1 MDYLT
6 FLLAILHVHKA
17 LCEETFWDT
26 TIKFAENMTLECMYP
41 SVDITQVEWFKIH
54 DVQKS
59 IGLLHPIYGVFIHDP
74 YVKKV
79 HLLNSTTAPNTVILS
94 FYNASETDV
103 GTYSCSF
110 LTYTHGTW
118 KKTIRVVQSDIPEED
133 PHFVPESTGV
143 GSFVGADSFETDAP
157 LNYHIVSESGKNVTF
172 NYQLQMDGLVHQVTW
187 EKIQPYQIDLLTC
200 CNLSQGRS
208 YTSKFPRQIRSNCSQ
223 GSRSSWILIP
233 NATTSDSGLYR
244 CRFSARSG
252 ENETFV
258 AKLTI
263 TDGELRS
270 TRPEI
275 INVGESVEEKEAIY
289 LAGGNLK
296 CDTIMEH
303 GKADN
308 QYLLFVAG
316 GVVLLF
322 VVAII
327 TITIFSCNRRRRRQ
341 KSTPFK
347 ESWDTKSKA
356 ANNYRRPISTTQPME
371 DTRED
376 IYVNYPTFSRRPKP
390 RV

>member
-1 MDYLT
+1 MHQPPKQFPEMDYLT

-59 IGLLHPIYGVFIHDP
+59 IGLLHPIYGVVIHEP
-74 YVKKV
+74 YDKKL

-118 KKTIRVVQSDIPEED
+118 KKTIRVVQSD
-133 PHFVPESTGV
+133 
-143 GSFVGADSFETDAP
+143 SFETDAP
-157 LNYHIVSESGKNVTF
+157 LNYHIVSESGKNVTL
-172 NYQLQMDGLVHQVTW
+172 NCQLQMDGLVHQVTW

-208 YTSKFPRQIRSNCSQ
+208 YTSKYPRQILSNCSQ
-223 GSRSSWILIP
+223 GSRSSWLLIP
-233 NATTSDSGLYR
+233 NATASDSGLYR

-263 TDGELRS
+263 TDGQSPWS
-270 TRPEI
+270 THLMVQR
-275 INVGESVEEKEAIY
+275 G
-289 LAGGNLK
+289 
-296 CDTIMEH
+296 DTDGAKITNAVLLPCG

-322 VVAII
+322 VVAIVI
-327 TITIFSCNRRRRRQ
+327 IIVISCNRRRRRQ

-356 ANNYRRPISTTQPME
+356 ANNYRSPFSITQPME

>member
-1 MDYLT
+1 MQQPPKQFPEMDYLT

-17 LCEETFWDT
+17 LCEEAFWDT

-41 SVDITQVEWFKIH
+41 SVDITQVEWFQIH

-59 IGLLHPIYGVFIHDP
+59 IGILHPIYGVVIHESYD
-74 YVKKV
+74 KKL
-79 HLLNSTTAPNTVILS
+79 HLLNSSTAPNTVILS
-94 FYNASETDV
+94 FYNASEADV
-103 GTYSCSF
+103 STYSCSF

-118 KKTIRVVQSDIPEED
+118 KKTIRVVQSD
-133 PHFVPESTGV
+133 
-143 GSFVGADSFETDAP
+143 SFETDAP
-157 LNYHIVSESGKNVTF
+157 LNHHIVSESGKNVTL
-172 NYQLQMDGLVHQVTW
+172 NCQLQMDGLVHQVTW
-187 EKIQPYQIDLLTC
+187 EKIQPHQIDLLTC

-208 YTSKFPRQIRSNCSQ
+208 YTSKYPRQILSNCSQ
-223 GSRSSWILIP
+223 GSSSSWILIP
-233 NATTSDSGLYR
+233 NATASDSGLYR

-263 TDGELRS
+263 TDGEWAVCSRGKMGKSQPLRMGCCCS
-270 TRPEI
+270 FC
-275 INVGESVEEKEAIY
+275 GA
-289 LAGGNLK
+289 
-296 CDTIMEH
+296 C
-303 GKADN
+303 KADHH
-308 QYLLFVAG
+308 YPLLVAG

-322 VVAII
+322 AVII
-327 TITIFSCNRRRRRQ
+327 IIIIVISCYRRRRRQ

-356 ANNYRRPISTTQPME
+356 ANNYRSPISTTQPME

>member
-59 IGLLHPIYGVFIHDP
+59 IGLLHPIYGVVIHEP
-74 YVKKV
+74 YDKKL
-79 HLLNSTTAPNTVILS
+79 HLLNSTAAPNTVILS

-118 KKTIRVVQSDIPEED
+118 KKTIRVVQSD
-133 PHFVPESTGV
+133 
-143 GSFVGADSFETDAP
+143 SFETDAP
-157 LNYHIVSESGKNVTF
+157 LNYHIVSESGKNVTL
-172 NYQLQMDGLVHQVTW
+172 NCQLQMDGLVHQVTW

-208 YTSKFPRQIRSNCSQ
+208 YTSKYPRQILSNCSQ
-223 GSRSSWILIP
+223 GSRSSWLLIP
-233 NATTSDSGLYR
+233 NATASDSGLYR

-263 TDGELRS
+263 TDGQSPWS
-270 TRPEI
+270 THLMVQR
-275 INVGESVEEKEAIY
+275 G
-289 LAGGNLK
+289 
-296 CDTIMEH
+296 DTDGAKITNAVLMPCG
-303 GKADN
+303 GKADS

-322 VVAII
+322 VVAIVI
-327 TITIFSCNRRRRRQ
+327 IIVISCNRRRRRQ

-356 ANNYRRPISTTQPME
+356 ANNYRSPFSITQPME